1 MQTGTVKWF
10 NNAKGYG
17 FILPD
22 DGSGD
27 VFVHYS
33 SITMEGYKTLKAGQL
48 VSYEPVAG
56 PKGTHASNTQ
66 ALDNAL
72 ETGMSSP
79 SAQATDNY
87 KAEATAG

>member
-1 MQTGTVKWF
+1 MQTGIVKWF

-48 VSYEPVAG
+48 VSYDPVAG

-66 ALDNAL
+66 AIDKSINDGSLNTADTRENTYKTE
-72 ETGMSSP
+72 ET
-79 SAQATDNY
+79 
-87 KAEATAG
+87 AE

>member
-48 VSYEPVAG
+48 VSYDTVAG
-56 PKGTHASNTQ
+56 PKGSHACNTQ
-66 ALDNAL
+66 AIERSLGTDNPV
-72 ETGMSSP
+72 T
-79 SAQATDNY
+79 SAMQATTY
-87 KAEATAG
+87 KAEATAE

>member
-1 MQTGTVKWF
+1 MQTGIVKWF

-48 VSYEPVAG
+48 VSYDPVAG
-56 PKGTHASNTQ
+56 PKGSHASNTQ
-66 ALDNAL
+66 SIDKNISSDAISPVDSYEQKRNIE
-72 ETGMSSP
+72 ETI
-79 SAQATDNY
+79 
-87 KAEATAG
+87 

>member
-1 MQTGTVKWF
+1 MQTGIVKWF

-48 VSYEPVAG
+48 VSYDPVAG

-66 ALDNAL
+66 SVDK
-72 ETGMSSP
+72 SIP
-79 SAQATDNY
+79 SGSLAQS
-87 KAEATAG
+87 EARINTFNTEEAAG

>member
-48 VSYEPVAG
+48 VSYDPVAG
-56 PKGTHASNTQ
+56 PKGSHASNTQ
-66 ALDNAL
+66 FL
-72 ETGMSSP
+72 EKNINSDAVSP
-79 SAQATDNY
+79 SESRENARNI
-87 KAEATAG
+87 EEMI